1 LVELGGKI
9 MAKVI
14 EVKETGNIRKFT
26 VEGIDGKT
34 RAFEWS
40 TDTEMT
46 AKAQARE
53 AVLLV
58 ESAEAR
64 EAVAPAKVYSDA
76 ELAALNEVKA

>member
-1 LVELGGKI
+1 

-14 EVKETGNIRKFT
+14 EVKEIGNTRKFT
-26 VEGIDGKT
+26 VEGASGKT
-34 RAFEWS
+34 STFEWGM
-40 TDTEMT
+40 DTEMT

-64 EAVAPAKVYSDA
+64 VDSAPEKVYTKT
-76 ELAALNEVKA
+76 ELAALEGEEKA

>member
-1 LVELGGKI
+1 

-14 EVKETGNIRKFT
+14 EVKEIGNIRRFT
-26 VEGIDGKT
+26 VEGASGKT
-34 RAFEWS
+34 STFEWG

-64 EAVAPAKVYSDA
+64 VAPVKEKVYTKT
-76 ELAALNEVKA
+76 ELVELNK

>member
-1 LVELGGKI
+1 

-14 EVKETGNIRKFT
+14 EVKEIGNTRKFT
-26 VEGIDGKT
+26 VEGTSGKT
-34 RAFEWS
+34 SAFEWGM
-40 TDTEMT
+40 DTEMT

-64 EAVAPAKVYSDA
+64 EAPVKEKVYTKT
-76 ELAALNEVKA
+76 ELVELNK